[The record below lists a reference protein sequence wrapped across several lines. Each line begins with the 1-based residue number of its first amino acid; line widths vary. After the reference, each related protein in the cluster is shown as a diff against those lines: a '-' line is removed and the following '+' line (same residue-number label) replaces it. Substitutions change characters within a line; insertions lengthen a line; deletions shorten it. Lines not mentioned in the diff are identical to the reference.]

1 MTPPEPATD
10 DATTPRPIA
19 QRSVV
24 ELVIEEVRR
33 LILEGSLR
41 PNSTLSI
48 TDLSNRLQV
57 SHIPVRE
64 ALRQLET
71 EGLIEL
77 RRSRSAVVA
86 DLSVEDVHQVFHL
99 RTLLESDFLARA
111 VKLYTDEYIA
121 HCEQAWEALTW
132 GAGDTAVSLSERHA
146 EFHRRLYTPALTDWD
161 MRVGQILWQASG
173 RYIYLIL
180 GSSEVA
186 SDPNRFRDAHRD
198 LMDAA
203 TARAVKLARK
213 ATAEHNES
221 GVVLVSRLLA
231 ERDGGASPP
240 AGSSRSR
247 QHR

>member
-41 PNSTLSI
+41 PGSTLSI

-86 DLSVEDVHQVFHL
+86 DLSVDDVHQVFHL
-99 RTLLESDFLARA
+99 RTLLESDFMTRA
-111 VKLYTDEYIA
+111 VKLYTDEYLT
-121 HCEQAWEALTW
+121 HCEEAWAALSW
-132 GAGDTAVSLSERHA
+132 GPNDTAVTMSERHA
-146 EFHRRLYTPALTDWD
+146 EFHRRLYLPALTDWD
-161 MRVGQILWQASG
+161 IRVGQILWQASG

-186 SDPNRFRDAHRD
+186 ADPNRFRDAHRN

-203 TARAVKLARK
+203 QARSVRLVRK
-213 ATAEHNES
+213 ATEEHNAS
-221 GVVLVSRLLA
+221 GVKLVSELLA
-231 ERDGGASPP
+231 SRD
-240 AGSSRSR
+240 R
-247 QHR
+247 